1 LFLSKSPLLQQLDLT
16 QDEKD
21 QLLAFL
27 EALSERPR
35 RVRLPLGFG
44 GLLDTP
50 APRMALA
57 VR

>member
-35 RVRLPLGFG
+35 RVRSPLG
-44 GLLDTP
+44 LWRVLDTP
-50 APRMALA
+50 TPRMALA